1 MHTVADGF
9 FRGFKPVILE
19 DAVTARTE
27 EGNRFAL
34 AAMRRLYGARVVPSD
49 TFFATGAGQ

>member
-19 DAVTARTE
+19 DAVTARTD

-34 AAMRRLYGARVVPSD
+34 AAMRRLYGAQIVDSD
-49 TFFATGAGQ
+49 RFFTSDA